1 MSGHLLLISGPAGVG
16 KTTLCNRL
24 LEEFSSSLHRVIT
37 ATSRKPRYSEVDGVD
52 YFFFTEEEFLEKVK
66 SQEFLEYEIIQGCYY
81 GTLVKSLTNN
91 LADKNLLLNIDVKGA
106 RSIQEKLPK
115 YLNLSYLSVFI
126 EPQSIRELE
135 ERLAIRGTD
144 DAEEIK
150 RRLTTAVQELEHSK
164 RFDKV
169 IKSYS
174 KDEDYEKIRSEYLNL
189 ISQES

>member
-1 MSGHLLLISGPAGVG
+1 M
-16 KTTLCNRL
+16 
-24 LEEFSSSLHRVIT
+24 
-37 ATSRKPRYSEVDGVD
+37 
-52 YFFFTEEEFLEKVK
+52 K
-66 SQEFLEYEIIQGCYY
+66 SQEFLEYEIIHGCYY

-150 RRLTTAVQELEHSK
+150 RRLTTAVQELEHSR

-169 IKSYS
+169 IN
-174 KDEDYEKIRSEYLNL
+174 IL
-189 ISQES
+189 QG